1 MSDLEALTLALTLA
15 LTAPTEAKMN
25 ACIAIAA
32 GIPATPAEEA
42 LAKAAALA
50 AVAA

>member
-25 ACIAIAA
+25 ACLAIAA
-32 GIPATPAEEA
+32 GISCPPAEEA

-50 AVAA
+50 AARA